1 MKKRVTKKHC
11 GEIRYNRYGQ
21 TMKIVEW
28 RSKDDITVYC
38 EDTGHTIE
46 TTYHAFN
53 RGIVYSAP
61 DALIGEQEYSNRGC
75 IVVIVL
81 GIVGFIS
88 LIISVKSIL

>member
-11 GEIRYNRYGQ
+11 GKIRCNRYGQ
-21 TMKIVEW
+21 TMKIVGW
-28 RSKDDITVYC
+28 RNKDDITVYC

-75 IVVIVL
+75 IIMVVL
-81 GIVGFIS
+81 GLVGLIS
-88 LIISVKSIL
+88 LIIGIRSIL